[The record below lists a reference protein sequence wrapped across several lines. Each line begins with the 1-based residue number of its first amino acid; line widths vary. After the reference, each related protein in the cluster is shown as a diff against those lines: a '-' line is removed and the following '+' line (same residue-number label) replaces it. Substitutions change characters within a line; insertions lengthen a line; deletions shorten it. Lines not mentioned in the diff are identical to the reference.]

1 MEFLCSLP
9 PEISL
14 HILTFIRPC
23 CLKYLFGLD
32 TIFND
37 CHQDSKYD
45 EIRKMALYAMYYNQ
59 NVSICAPNYMLN
71 AVLDLS
77 QPVLKYL
84 QHHRIIIRPKQVSI
98 FLLLPYLE
106 TSTREITRYMDCLQL
121 FTDVFNVHILT
132 TCCILTAD
140 DCIIG
145 GFLQHF
151 KKLNSF
157 SIDQISHT
165 PQQNACQFLA
175 LVPASHLT
183 LLYHNAEATMVQ
195 LCAFNT
201 STIKHLD
208 VSFNGLTDC
217 NLHRIRLPE
226 LLESLNLSN
235 NNLFHLS
242 SYTLNLQNLPNLKKL
257 DLSNNNLM
265 SISISH
271 ASSHITHFNVS
282 GNNLTSL
289 EWIMAPAFSHLKSI
303 DLAHNMIATIAKFPS
318 KVEYINLCGN
328 FLHNT
333 LADILNGLLPP
344 SLVLLNA
351 LHCRVDTSTIPDDI
365 VGLAKLH
372 NLKALYFSGFTFLV
386 NASQTPCRL

>member
-14 HILTFIRPC
+14 HILTFLRPC

-37 CHQDSKYD
+37 CHQDSEYD
-45 EIRKMALYAMYYNQ
+45 EIRKMALYAMYENQ

-71 AVLDLS
+71 AVLDLNE
-77 QPVLKYL
+77 PLLKYL
-84 QHHRIIIRPKQVSI
+84 QFHRLVIRPKQISI
-98 FLLLPYLE
+98 FLLLPFVE
-106 TSTREITRYMDCLQL
+106 TSTKKIAEYMDCLQR
-121 FTDVFNVHILT
+121 FTNVFNIHILT
-132 TCCILTAD
+132 TCCILTD
-140 DCIIG
+140 EDNIIN
-145 GFLQHF
+145 GFLQQF

-157 SIDQISHT
+157 SIDQISHM
-165 PQQNACQFLA
+165 PQQKPCQFLA
-175 LVPASHLT
+175 LVPATHLT

-195 LCAFNT
+195 LGAFNT

-208 VSFNGLTDC
+208 ISFNGLTDY
-217 NLHRIRLPE
+217 NLHRIQFPE

-235 NNLFHLS
+235 NNIFHLS
-242 SYTLNLQNLPNLKKL
+242 SSTLNLQNLPNLKKL

-265 SISISH
+265 SISISQ
-271 ASSHITHFNVS
+271 ATCQITHFNVS

-328 FLHNT
+328 FLHNAW
-333 LADILNGLLPP
+333 ADILNGLLPP

-351 LHCRVDTSTIPDDI
+351 LHCRIDTSTIPDDI
-365 VGLAKLH
+365 VGLTKLY
-372 NLKALYFSGFTFLV
+372 NLKALYFSGFTFL
-386 NASQTPCRL
+386 AQSIE